1 MNEDYLID
9 LTVAAELFLLKH
21 KNLCMKIANNLFFL
35 LSHIL
40 YLSTKSIRYIQTYHS
55 ETKLIEVQRNPVNV
69 RIYSEI
75 DNKAVTVLAES
86 NISFNDHGYT
96 CTRDRV
102 LG

>member
-1 MNEDYLID
+1 MNEDYLI
-9 LTVAAELFLLKH
+9 VAAELFLLKH
-21 KNLCMKIANNLFFL
+21 KNLCVEIANRLFFL

-40 YLSTKSIRYIQTYHS
+40 YLSTKSIRYIQTYQS
-55 ETKLIEVQRNPVNV
+55 ERKLIELQQNPGNV

-75 DNKAVTVLAES
+75 DNNAVLAES

-96 CTRDRV
+96 CTRDRG